1 MEIMELYRKLLDA
14 WEQTNIDEQEPI
26 EKAIR
31 AVRSQIENLSM
42 DEVKFQREIERF
54 RSFEDDQNK
63 FDNILSILKI
73 ADRMDI
79 KVNFVIDINTI
90 DIEDLISYIGNV
102 NKMRILEQKEYIK
115 TKNNLI
121 CLWMYANDIKIEDDE
136 ENYCFGNNSIT
147 LNDIKEKIP
156 FFTFGIY

>member
-26 EKAIR
+26 EEAIR

-42 DEVKFQREIERF
+42 DEVKFEREIERF
-54 RSFEDDQNK
+54 RSFEDNQNK

-79 KVNFVIDINTI
+79 KVNFVIDINTV

-102 NKMRILEQKEYIK
+102 NRMRVLEQKEYIK

-121 CLWMYANDIKIEDDE
+121 CLWMYANDIKVE
-136 ENYCFGNNSIT
+136 ENEENCSFGNGSIT

>member
-26 EKAIR
+26 EEAIR

-54 RSFEDDQNK
+54 RSFEDNQNK

-90 DIEDLISYIGNV
+90 DIEDLISYIGDV
-102 NKMRILEQKEYIK
+102 NRMRI
-115 TKNNLI
+115 
-121 CLWMYANDIKIEDDE
+121 
-136 ENYCFGNNSIT
+136 
-147 LNDIKEKIP
+147 
-156 FFTFGIY
+156 

>member
-42 DEVKFQREIERF
+42 DEIKFEREIERF
-54 RSFEDDQNK
+54 RSFEDNQNK

-102 NKMRILEQKEYIK
+102 NRMRILEQKEYIK
-115 TKNNLI
+115 TKNNMI
-121 CLWMYANDIKIEDDE
+121 CLWMYANNIKVEDNE
-136 ENYCFGNNSIT
+136 EDYCFGNNSVT

>member
-1 MEIMELYRKLLDA
+1 MDIMELYRKLLDA

-26 EKAIR
+26 EEAIR

-42 DEVKFQREIERF
+42 DGVKLRREIERF
-54 RSFEDDQNK
+54 RSFEDNQNK

-79 KVNFVIDINTI
+79 KVNFIIDINTI
-90 DIEDLISYIGNV
+90 DIEDLISYIENV
-102 NKMRILEQKEYIK
+102 NKMRILEQREYIK

-121 CLWMYANDIKIEDDE
+121 CLWMYANDIKIEEDE
-136 ENYCFGNNSIT
+136 EDYCFGNNLVT

>member
-26 EKAIR
+26 EEAIR

-42 DEVKFQREIERF
+42 NEIKFEREIERF
-54 RSFEDDQNK
+54 RSFEDNQNK

-90 DIEDLISYIGNV
+90 DIEDLISYIGDV
-102 NKMRILEQKEYIK
+102 NRMRILEQKEYIK

-121 CLWMYANDIKIEDDE
+121 CLWMYANDIRIEEDE
-136 ENYCFGNNSIT
+136 EDYCFGNNLVT

>member
-26 EKAIR
+26 EEAIR

-42 DEVKFQREIERF
+42 DEIKFEREIERF
-54 RSFEDDQNK
+54 RSFEDNQNK

-102 NKMRILEQKEYIK
+102 NRMRILEQKEYIK
-115 TKNNLI
+115 TKNNMI
-121 CLWMYANDIKIEDDE
+121 CLWMYANNIKVEDNE
-136 ENYCFGNNSIT
+136 EDYCFGNNSVT

>member
-26 EKAIR
+26 EEAIR

-42 DEVKFQREIERF
+42 NEIQFKKEIERF
-54 RSFEDDQNK
+54 RTFEDNQNK

-90 DIEDLISYIGNV
+90 NIEDLISYIE
-102 NKMRILEQKEYIK
+102 I
-115 TKNNLI
+115 
-121 CLWMYANDIKIEDDE
+121 
-136 ENYCFGNNSIT
+136 NSIII
-147 LNDIKEKIP
+147 IKNTTRPSSIIERLLRKGLELIAR
-156 FFTFGIY
+156 

>member
-26 EKAIR
+26 EEAIR

-42 DEVKFQREIERF
+42 NEIKFEREIERF
-54 RSFEDDQNK
+54 RSFEDNQNK

-102 NKMRILEQKEYIK
+102 NRMRILEQKEYIK

-121 CLWMYANDIKIEDDE
+121 CLWMYANDIKIEDNE
-136 ENYCFGNNSIT
+136 EDYCFGNNLVT
-147 LNDIKEKIP
+147 LSDIKERIP